1 MITAIFC
8 TLTFITMFWVIL
20 HLKHKR
26 QRERESWEHFAST
39 VRMVARENPT
49 IAKAF
54 SEAVQKSHEL

>member
-1 MITAIFC
+1 MITAILG
-8 TLTFITMFWVIL
+8 TLTFISMFWVIL
-20 HLKHKR
+20 HIRYKR
-26 QRERESWEHFAST
+26 RRERESWEHFAAT